1 MRCGCGV
8 RYELLETANPL
19 DESSQEMAFIVQGK
33 PREPEGI
40 VKVVSDSRPEALQVA
55 RDLLDRGMVVVT
67 VIGDG
72 RVYTIE
78 EFALTFIDQAE

>member
-40 VKVVSDSRPEALQVA
+40 VKVVAETRTEALQAA
-55 RDLLDRGMVVVT
+55 RDMLDRGLVVVT

-72 RVYTIE
+72 RVYTVE
-78 EFALTFIDQAE
+78 EFALTFINQAE